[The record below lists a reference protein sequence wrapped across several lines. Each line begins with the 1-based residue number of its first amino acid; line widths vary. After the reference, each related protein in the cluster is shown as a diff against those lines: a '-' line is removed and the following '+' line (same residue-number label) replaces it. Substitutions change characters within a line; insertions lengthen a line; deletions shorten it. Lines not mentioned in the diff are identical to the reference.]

1 MPQHRKQVTYS
12 QRPNHAARSAH
23 ARGERQFRTY
33 DTSYIRPK
41 KSKAPAIVAAVLAV
55 LVVGGLAWGALTL
68 FNSCSAQSVEL
79 LAEGQEATITVA
91 EGAGAKVVGE
101 QLAEARLVSNAGDF
115 TKRVNE
121 MGVDSQLKPGTYTF
135 AGGMPLD
142 AIINQLTAGPV
153 ANALTIPEGSTLEAV
168 AQSVA
173 TFTEN
178 RITADAFTAAA
189 SDASAYAADY
199 DFLADAGTNS
209 LEGFLFPKT
218 YEIGDDATA
227 ESVVR
232 MMLDQFKTETSG
244 LDWSYPQS
252 QGLTIYDAVKL
263 ASIVERES
271 SGDEQIRAQVEEST
285 SDYDREKLQE
295 RLAKL
300 VGGVAVVHV
309 GAATEVEMKE
319 KKDRVED
326 ALNATRAAVEEGIVP
341 GGGTALIRVSKVLD
355 SIKPADD
362 DELAGVNIIRNAI
375 EAPLRQ
381 IAHNAGFEGSI
392 VVEKVRQGK
401 DGFGFNAATG
411 EYEDLIKAGVI
422 DPKKVA
428 RIALQN
434 AASVAS
440 LLLTTECAIAEKPE
454 PKKDMPAMPDMG
466 GMGGMGGMY

>member
-135 AGGMPLD
+135 AGGMSLD

-218 YEIGDDATA
+218 YEIGDDAA

-244 LDWSYPQS
+244 LNWSYPQS

-271 SGDEQIRAQVEEST
+271 SGDEQIRAQV
-285 SDYDREKLQE
+285 
-295 RLAKL
+295 
-300 VGGVAVVHV
+300 
-309 GAATEVEMKE
+309 
-319 KKDRVED
+319 
-326 ALNATRAAVEEGIVP
+326 
-341 GGGTALIRVSKVLD
+341 
-355 SIKPADD
+355 
-362 DELAGVNIIRNAI
+362 
-375 EAPLRQ
+375 
-381 IAHNAGFEGSI
+381 
-392 VVEKVRQGK
+392 
-401 DGFGFNAATG
+401 
-411 EYEDLIKAGVI
+411 
-422 DPKKVA
+422 
-428 RIALQN
+428 
-434 AASVAS
+434 ASVFYNRLNNFGDPNYGFLQSDA
-440 LLLTTECAIAEKPE
+440 TTAYELGHDPTPE
-454 PKKDMPAMPDMG
+454 DIKNPTPFNTYTNTGLPPTPICSPGLDCLQAVCNPAQTNYFFFYFAPDESGTMQ
-466 GMGGMGGMY
+466 YYFSETYEEHQQTFS

>member
-135 AGGMPLD
+135 AGGMSLD

-153 ANALTIPEGSTLEAV
+153 ANALTISEGSTLEAV

-178 RITADAFTAAA
+178 RITR
-189 SDASAYAADY
+189 SRP
-199 DFLADAGTNS
+199 LR
-209 LEGFLFPKT
+209 
-218 YEIGDDATA
+218 
-227 ESVVR
+227 R
-232 MMLDQFKTETSG
+232 MPAHTRPTTTS
-244 LDWSYPQS
+244 WP
-252 QGLTIYDAVKL
+252 
-263 ASIVERES
+263 
-271 SGDEQIRAQVEEST
+271 
-285 SDYDREKLQE
+285 
-295 RLAKL
+295 
-300 VGGVAVVHV
+300 
-309 GAATEVEMKE
+309 
-319 KKDRVED
+319 
-326 ALNATRAAVEEGIVP
+326 TRAR
-341 GGGTALIRVSKVLD
+341 TAWKASCSRKRTRS
-355 SIKPADD
+355 
-362 DELAGVNIIRNAI
+362 
-375 EAPLRQ
+375 
-381 IAHNAGFEGSI
+381 
-392 VVEKVRQGK
+392 
-401 DGFGFNAATG
+401 AT
-411 EYEDLIKAGVI
+411 
-422 DPKKVA
+422 
-428 RIALQN
+428 
-434 AASVAS
+434 
-440 LLLTTECAIAEKPE
+440 
-454 PKKDMPAMPDMG
+454 MPRPSR
-466 GMGGMGGMY
+466 

>member
-135 AGGMPLD
+135 AGGMSLD

-153 ANALTIPEGSTLEAV
+153 ANALTISEGSTLEAV

-189 SDASAYAADY
+189 SDASSYAA

-271 SGDEQIRAQVEEST
+271 SGDEQIRAQV
-285 SDYDREKLQE
+285 
-295 RLAKL
+295 
-300 VGGVAVVHV
+300 
-309 GAATEVEMKE
+309 
-319 KKDRVED
+319 
-326 ALNATRAAVEEGIVP
+326 
-341 GGGTALIRVSKVLD
+341 
-355 SIKPADD
+355 
-362 DELAGVNIIRNAI
+362 
-375 EAPLRQ
+375 
-381 IAHNAGFEGSI
+381 
-392 VVEKVRQGK
+392 
-401 DGFGFNAATG
+401 
-411 EYEDLIKAGVI
+411 
-422 DPKKVA
+422 
-428 RIALQN
+428 
-434 AASVAS
+434 ASVFYNRLNNFGDPNYGFLQSDA
-440 LLLTTECAIAEKPE
+440 TTAYELGHDPTPE
-454 PKKDMPAMPDMG
+454 DIKNPTPFNTYTNTGLPPTPICSPGLDCLQAVCNPAQTNYFFFYFAPDESGTMQ
-466 GMGGMGGMY
+466 YYFSETYEEHQQTFS

>member
-91 EGAGAKVVGE
+91 EGAGAKVGE

-135 AGGMPLD
+135 AGGMSLD

-189 SDASAYAADY
+189 SDASSYAADY

-271 SGDEQIRAQVEEST
+271 SGDEQIRAQV
-285 SDYDREKLQE
+285 
-295 RLAKL
+295 
-300 VGGVAVVHV
+300 
-309 GAATEVEMKE
+309 
-319 KKDRVED
+319 
-326 ALNATRAAVEEGIVP
+326 
-341 GGGTALIRVSKVLD
+341 
-355 SIKPADD
+355 
-362 DELAGVNIIRNAI
+362 
-375 EAPLRQ
+375 
-381 IAHNAGFEGSI
+381 
-392 VVEKVRQGK
+392 
-401 DGFGFNAATG
+401 
-411 EYEDLIKAGVI
+411 
-422 DPKKVA
+422 
-428 RIALQN
+428 
-434 AASVAS
+434 ASVFYNRLNNFGDPNYGFLQSDA
-440 LLLTTECAIAEKPE
+440 TTAYELGHDPTPE
-454 PKKDMPAMPDMG
+454 DIKNPTPFNTYTNTGLPPTPICSPGLDCLQAVCNPAQTNYFFFYFAPDESGTMQ
-466 GMGGMGGMY
+466 YYFSETYEEHQQTFS

>member
-135 AGGMPLD
+135 AGGMSLD

-218 YEIGDDATA
+218 YEIGDDAAA

-244 LDWSYPQS
+244 LNWSYPQS

-263 ASIVERES
+263 ASIVDRES
-271 SGDEQIRAQVEEST
+271 SGDEQIRAQV
-285 SDYDREKLQE
+285 
-295 RLAKL
+295 
-300 VGGVAVVHV
+300 
-309 GAATEVEMKE
+309 
-319 KKDRVED
+319 
-326 ALNATRAAVEEGIVP
+326 
-341 GGGTALIRVSKVLD
+341 
-355 SIKPADD
+355 
-362 DELAGVNIIRNAI
+362 
-375 EAPLRQ
+375 
-381 IAHNAGFEGSI
+381 
-392 VVEKVRQGK
+392 
-401 DGFGFNAATG
+401 
-411 EYEDLIKAGVI
+411 
-422 DPKKVA
+422 
-428 RIALQN
+428 
-434 AASVAS
+434 ASVFYNRLNNFGDPNYGFLQSDA
-440 LLLTTECAIAEKPE
+440 TTAYELGHDPTPE
-454 PKKDMPAMPDMG
+454 DIKNPTPFNTYTNTGLPPTPICSPGLDCLQAVCNPAQTNYFFFYFAPDESGTMQ
-466 GMGGMGGMY
+466 YYFSETYEEHQQTFS